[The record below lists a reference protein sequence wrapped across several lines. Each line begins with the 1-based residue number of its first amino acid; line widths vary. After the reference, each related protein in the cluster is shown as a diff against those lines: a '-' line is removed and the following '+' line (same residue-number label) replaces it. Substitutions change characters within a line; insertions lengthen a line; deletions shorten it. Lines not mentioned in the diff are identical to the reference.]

1 MTGESEIF
9 WETTNAER
17 DHRFA
22 RSVPLG
28 ETFAKITPRLQ
39 ETAPPVPHFC
49 MPMNVNHVFDISLG
63 LSFVYSKDKNVN
75 KIFFQRAGLTDRSHE
90 DSNTT

>member
-22 RSVPLG
+22 RSVPPG
-28 ETFAKITPRLQ
+28 ETFAKNTPRLQ
-39 ETAPPVPHFC
+39 KTAASVPHFC
-49 MPMNVNHVFDISLG
+49 MPMNVNHVFDISLS

-75 KIFFQRAGLTDRSHE
+75 KNVFFNEQV
-90 DSNTT
+90 